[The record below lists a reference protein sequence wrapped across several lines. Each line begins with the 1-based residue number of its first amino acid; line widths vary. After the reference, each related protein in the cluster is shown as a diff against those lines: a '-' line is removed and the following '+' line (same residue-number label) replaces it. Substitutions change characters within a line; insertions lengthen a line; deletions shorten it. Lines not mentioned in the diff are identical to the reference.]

1 MVLMFL
7 GAPFPLEMVYCA
19 SNQFRAVLSEYSADA
34 DIGEML
40 ECLLLAMSTDYVERL
55 TCKRAVKA
63 IP

>member
-7 GAPFPLEMVYCA
+7 GAPFPLEMVYWA

-40 ECLLLAMSTDYVERL
+40 ECLLLAMFTNYVE
-55 TCKRAVKA
+55 
-63 IP
+63 